1 MFNKQNNYRI
11 GKICLFLPKHFAGM
25 IKRLL
30 FVSSFIAILI
40 SEESIVVNSK
50 PAPQVPDTIVMLNR
64 KKIPAQVN
72 NISSTKI
79 YCQTPTGENTEIERK
94 QVEKIIYRNGRVDVF
109 NKPVFE
115 QVSSTSWQAVIVTEN
130 QSDVE
135 GMYKCGMVSASASP
149 SSRNMTAAK
158 KSTIIKL
165 QKKAANLGGVV
176 VLVTHAE
183 AKGGYG
189 DNPGYDMEG
198 IVYGYEAVS
207 DSLANRRL

>member
-1 MFNKQNNYRI
+1 
-11 GKICLFLPKHFAGM
+11 M
-25 IKRLL
+25 IKRI
-30 FVSSFIAILI
+30 FFASSFIALLF
-40 SEESIVVNSK
+40 SGESTIVNSK
-50 PAPQVPDTIVMLNR
+50 PIPQVSDTIVMLNR

-79 YCQTPTGENTEIERK
+79 YCQTSTGENTEIERK
-94 QVEKIIYRNGRVDVF
+94 QVEKIIYNNGRVDVF

-115 QVSSTSWQAVIVTEN
+115 QISSTNWQAVIVTEH

-135 GMYKCGMVSASASP
+135 GMYKCGLVSASASP

-183 AKGGYG
+183 SKGGYG

-207 DSLANRRL
+207 DSMTNRKL